1 MGAAENKQV
10 ITNMFA
16 EISKGNAAA
25 FMDAMADDI
34 KYTLQGRTKFSGTM
48 NGKQQVME
56 KLLGP
61 LGAALEGGIAITP
74 YNFIAEGDY
83 VAMLSNGNATTKSG
97 KHYNNSYCHVF
108 KVVGGKVKEINE
120 YLDTALVD
128 EAFGK

>member
-1 MGAAENKQV
+1 MSAAENKQI

-16 EISKGNAAA
+16 EISKGNGAA
-25 FMDAMADDI
+25 FLDAMADDV
-34 KYTLQGRTKFSGTM
+34 KYTLQGKTKFSGTL
-48 NGKQQVME
+48 NGKQEVMA

-83 VAMLSNGNATTKSG
+83 VVMLANGKAQTKSG
-97 KHYNNSYCHVF
+97 KPYNNSYCHVF
-108 KVVGGKVKEINE
+108 KIVGGKVKEISE

-128 EAFGK
+128 DAFGK

>member
-1 MGAAENKQV
+1 MGAADNKQF

-16 EISKGNAAA
+16 ELSKGNGAA
-25 FMDAMADDI
+25 FLEAMADDI
-34 KYTLQGRTKFSGTM
+34 KYTLQGHTKFSSTM

-61 LGAALEGGIAITP
+61 LGAALESGIAITP
-74 YNFIAEGDY
+74 YNFIADGDY
-83 VAMLSNGNATTKSG
+83 VVMLSNGKATTKSG
-97 KHYNNSYCHVF
+97 KPYNNSYCHVF

-120 YLDTALVD
+120 YLDTAMVD